1 MEYIDMLKKAGV
13 KLFQKVASVKHAIH
27 AEKVGYDGIYAIGH
41 EGGGHPLD
49 VTTMLL
55 TARAVESVSI
65 PVVTAGGI
73 SNGRTMAAALS
84 LGAEGI
90 MMASRFMATR
100 ECIIHDNIKQ
110 ELVKRQENETVLFL
124 KSFGMQGRA
133 LKNAVVEKILALEEK
148 NCKIEDIFPLVSG
161 EKMRKAWE
169 TGDVEGSPMMVG
181 QSIGLIRDIPTC
193 KELIKR
199 MVKEAGKHI
208 SNASAKF
215 DGLVKS

>member
-1 MEYIDMLKKAGV
+1 MLKKAGV
-13 KLFQKVASVKHAIH
+13 KLFQKVASAKHAIH
-27 AEKVGYDGIYAIGH
+27 AEKVGYDGIYAVGH

-65 PVVTAGGI
+65 PVITAGGI

-100 ECIIHDNIKQ
+100 ECIIHDNNKQ

-148 NCKIEDIFPLVSG
+148 NCKIGERGQANNTCQCVLLVVDIIFKT
-161 EKMRKAWE
+161 KM
-169 TGDVEGSPMMVG
+169 VIVG
-181 QSIGLIRDIPTC
+181 
-193 KELIKR
+193 
-199 MVKEAGKHI
+199 
-208 SNASAKF
+208 
-215 DGLVKS
+215 